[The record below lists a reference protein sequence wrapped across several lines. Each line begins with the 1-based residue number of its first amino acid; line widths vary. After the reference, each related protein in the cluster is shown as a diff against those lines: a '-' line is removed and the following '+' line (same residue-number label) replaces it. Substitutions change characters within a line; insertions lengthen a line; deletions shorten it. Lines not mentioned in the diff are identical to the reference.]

1 MTPAPSHPPL
11 LPLVRLYGS
20 QSPWLVGVAA
30 TVLLRLAGSL
40 AILLGKVQDVAP
52 DRLYRSAIQ
61 LWSNSAAIGYAL
73 GILLY
78 EARRLTGEYAR
89 LRPFLRDPGALDDP
103 ELFRRN
109 RHPLALALVTWSGA
123 IYGVVFNYATHGL
136 FHELVHGIAPAWEY
150 AWGPLVLVALWTAVF
165 HVLWTLFDNARML
178 GRIARHHIEVSL
190 NRLDIMD
197 VFGRAGVRYLLM
209 MIVGLTVLPIQ
220 AIVAGSMKPL
230 DFIPSLAIVLPVG
243 LVMLVLPIF
252 GAHRAIAAARKRE
265 LDRVDGLIGAQAP
278 DSDRLMLLTLYR
290 HRIESIPAWPLSLRN
305 LAQIGFYLVLPP
317 LAWVAAALVES
328 AVSKAL

>member
-1 MTPAPSHPPL
+1 MTPVSQRPPL
-11 LPLVRLYGS
+11 LPLVRLCGA
-20 QSPWLVGVAA
+20 QSPWLVGVVA
-30 TVLLRLAGSL
+30 TLLLGLAGSS
-40 AILLGKVQDVAP
+40 AILLALAHDVAP

-61 LWSNSAAIGYAL
+61 LWTNSAATGYAL

-78 EARRLTGEYAR
+78 EARRLTDEYAR
-89 LRPFLRDPGALDDP
+89 LRPFLRDAGTLDDP

-109 RHPLALALVTWSGA
+109 RHPVALMLVTLSGVS
-123 IYGVVFNYATHGL
+123 YGAAFNYSTEGL
-136 FHELVHGIAPAWEY
+136 LQELAHGIAPAWEY

-178 GRIARHHIEVSL
+178 GRIARCHVEVSL
-190 NRLDIMD
+190 NRLDVMD

-220 AIVAGSMKPL
+220 AIMAGSMKPL
-230 DFIPSLAIVLPVG
+230 DFIPTLAIVLPVG

-252 GAHRAIAAARKRE
+252 GAHRAIAAARDRE
-265 LDRVDGLIGAQAP
+265 IRRVDRQIETEQP
-278 DSDRLMLLTLYR
+278 ESDRFMLLTLYR
-290 HRIESIPAWPLSLRN
+290 HRIESTPAWPLSLRN

-328 AVSKAL
+328 AVSSAL